1 MLDILAL
8 IQISFGFIGVIP
20 FLFYWIKMK
29 NLSQQPI
36 TIPPEPEVWPSLTII
51 LPVRNEE
58 IVLKKKLENLEAQE
72 YPIDKIELIVIDSNS
87 SDSTLDILEEWD
99 SSRKSKFTL
108 STIIMDKHLGK
119 SAAINRI
126 LEENFESDAMV
137 ITDADALLGP
147 NSLKRVGRWLS
158 EERIGAV
165 CGSQQIIE
173 TESTEHSLNE
183 KSYRSF
189 YHDLRIG
196 ESSQSSTPI
205 FEGSLAAY
213 RNCLLQGKQ
222 IDSTYNAD
230 DSQLAILIHRAGGR
244 SIMDQ
249 ELQFFESLPSSTKS
263 AKKRRIRRASGLVHL
278 FTRNRS
284 KDFDSKFSNI
294 FRNEA
299 WAHLYMPFFVFFSV
313 VSMLCH
319 IFYSTYLL
327 IFEVNFNNYHI
338 LLLLIDSVFF
348 LSLLLANQIQLGR
361 ILRSFLNAQYTLLL
375 ANTQMYFG
383 KDYRYWNQDKE
394 SRISIIRDLE

>member
-36 TIPPEPEVWPSLTII
+36 TIPPEPEVWPSLTIV

-137 ITDADALLGP
+137 ITDADALLAP

-278 FTRNRS
+278 FTRNRT
-284 KDFDSKFSNI
+284 KDFDSKFSTI

-338 LLLLIDSVFF
+338 FLLLIDSVFF

-394 SRISIIRDLE
+394 SRVSIIQDLE

>member
-1 MLDILAL
+1 
-8 IQISFGFIGVIP
+8 
-20 FLFYWIKMK
+20 MK
-29 NLSQQPI
+29 NLSKQPMK
-36 TIPPEPEVWPSLTII
+36 IPPEPEIWPSLTIV

-58 IVLKKKLENLEAQE
+58 IVLKKKLQNLEYQE

-87 SDSTLDILEEWD
+87 SDSTLEILDQWN

-108 STIIMDKHLGK
+108 STIIMDEHLGK

-137 ITDADALLGP
+137 ITDADALLAP
-147 NSLKRVGRWLS
+147 NSLKRIGRWLS
-158 EERIGAV
+158 EEKIGAV

-173 TESTEHSLNE
+173 TESTEHFLNE

-213 RNCLLQGKQ
+213 RNCLIEGKQ

-230 DSQLAILIHRAGGR
+230 DSQLAILIHREGGR

-249 ELQFFESLPSSTKS
+249 ELQFFESLPSSRQS
-263 AKKRRIRRASGLVHL
+263 AKSRRIRRASGLVHL
-278 FTRNRS
+278 FTRNS
-284 KDFDSKFSNI
+284 AKEFDSNFSTI

-299 WAHLYMPFFVFFSV
+299 WAHLFMPFFVFFSV

-319 IFYSTYLL
+319 IIYSTYLL
-327 IFEVNFNNYHI
+327 IFEINFDIYHI
-338 LLLLIDSVFF
+338 FLLLIDSLFF
-348 LSLLLANQIQLGR
+348 LCLLFGNQIQLGR
-361 ILRSFLNAQYTLLL
+361 ILRSFLIAQYTLLL
-375 ANTQMYFG
+375 ANTQMYLG
-383 KDYRYWNQDKE
+383 KDYRYWNQDIE
-394 SRISIIRDLE
+394 SRISIIQDLE

>member
-36 TIPPEPEVWPSLTII
+36 TIPPEPEVWPSLTIV

-137 ITDADALLGP
+137 ITDADALLAP

-263 AKKRRIRRASGLVHL
+263 AKERRIRRASGLVHL

>member
-8 IQISFGFIGVIP
+8 IQISFAFIGISP

-29 NLSQQPI
+29 TLSQQPMK
-36 TIPPEPEVWPSLTII
+36 IPPVPEIWPSLTIV

-58 IVLKKKLENLEAQE
+58 IVLKKKLENLENQE

-87 SDSTLDILEEWD
+87 HDSTLEILEEWE

-108 STIIMDKHLGK
+108 STIIMDEYLGK

-126 LEENFESDAMV
+126 LEETFESDAMV
-137 ITDADALLGP
+137 ITDADALLAP
-147 NSLKRVGRWLS
+147 DSLKRIGRWLS
-158 EERIGAV
+158 DEKIGAV
-165 CGSQQIIE
+165 CGSQKIIE
-173 TESTEHSLNE
+173 TELTEHLLNE

-213 RNCLLQGKQ
+213 RNCLLEGKQ

-230 DSQLAILIHRAGGR
+230 DSQLAILIHSAGGR
-244 SIMDQ
+244 SIMDP
-249 ELQFFESLPSSTKS
+249 ELQFFESIPSSTKS
-263 AKKRRIRRASGLVHL
+263 AKRRRIRRASGLVHL
-278 FTRNRS
+278 FARNRT
-284 KDFDSKFSNI
+284 KEFDSKFSSI

-299 WAHLYMPFFVFFSV
+299 WAHLFMPLFMFFSV

-319 IFYSTYLL
+319 IFYSTHLL
-327 IFEVNFNNYHI
+327 ISEVNFDNYHI
-338 LLLLIDSVFF
+338 LLLLFDSLIFF
-348 LSLLLANQIQLGR
+348 CLLFRNQIKLGR
-361 ILRSFLNAQYTLLL
+361 ILISFLNAQYALLL
-375 ANTQMYFG
+375 AHTQMYLG
-383 KDYRYWNQDKE
+383 KDYRYWNQDTE

>member
-1 MLDILAL
+1 MYKR
-8 IQISFGFIGVIP
+8 Q
-20 FLFYWIKMK
+20 
-29 NLSQQPI
+29 
-36 TIPPEPEVWPSLTII
+36 
-51 LPVRNEE
+51 
-58 IVLKKKLENLEAQE
+58 
-72 YPIDKIELIVIDSNS
+72 
-87 SDSTLDILEEWD
+87 
-99 SSRKSKFTL
+99 
-108 STIIMDKHLGK
+108 HLGK

-137 ITDADALLGP
+137 ITDADALLAP

-278 FTRNRS
+278 FTRNGT
-284 KDFDSKFSNI
+284 KDFDSKFSII

>member
-1 MLDILAL
+1 
-8 IQISFGFIGVIP
+8 
-20 FLFYWIKMK
+20 MK
-29 NLSQQPI
+29 NLSLKPI
-36 TIPPEPEVWPSLTII
+36 KIPPEPEVWPSLTIV

-137 ITDADALLGP
+137 ITDADALLAP

-278 FTRNRS
+278 FTRNRT
-284 KDFDSKFSNI
+284 KDFDSKFSTI

-338 LLLLIDSVFF
+338 FLLLIDSVFF

>member
-1 MLDILAL
+1 MLNILAL
-8 IQISFGFIGVIP
+8 IQISFGLIGVSP

-29 NLSQQPI
+29 NLSKQPMK
-36 TIPPEPEVWPSLTII
+36 IPPEPEIWPSLTIV

-58 IVLKKKLENLEAQE
+58 IVLKKKLQNLEYQE

-87 SDSTLDILEEWD
+87 SDSTLEILDQWN

-108 STIIMDKHLGK
+108 STIIMDEHLGK

-137 ITDADALLGP
+137 ITDADALLAP
-147 NSLKRVGRWLS
+147 NSLKRIGRWLS
-158 EERIGAV
+158 EEKIGAV

-173 TESTEHSLNE
+173 TESTEHFLNE

-213 RNCLLQGKQ
+213 RNCLIEGKQ

-230 DSQLAILIHRAGGR
+230 DSQLAILIHREGGR

-249 ELQFFESLPSSTKS
+249 ELQFFESLPSSRQS
-263 AKKRRIRRASGLVHL
+263 AKSRRIRRASGLVHL
-278 FTRNRS
+278 FTRNS
-284 KDFDSKFSNI
+284 AKEFDSNFSTI

-299 WAHLYMPFFVFFSV
+299 WAHLFMPFFVFFSV

-319 IFYSTYLL
+319 IIYSTYLL
-327 IFEVNFNNYHI
+327 IFEINFDIYHI
-338 LLLLIDSVFF
+338 FLLLIDSLFF
-348 LSLLLANQIQLGR
+348 LCLLFGNQIQLGR
-361 ILRSFLNAQYTLLL
+361 ILRSFLIAQYTLLL
-375 ANTQMYFG
+375 ANTQMYLG
-383 KDYRYWNQDKE
+383 KDYRYWNQDIE
-394 SRISIIRDLE
+394 SRISIIQDLE

>member
-36 TIPPEPEVWPSLTII
+36 TIPPEPEVWPSLTIV

-87 SDSTLDILEEWD
+87 SDSTLEILEEWD

-137 ITDADALLGP
+137 ITDADALLAP

>member
-137 ITDADALLGP
+137 ITDADALLAP

-158 EERIGAV
+158 EESIGAV

>member
-1 MLDILAL
+1 
-8 IQISFGFIGVIP
+8 
-20 FLFYWIKMK
+20 MK
-29 NLSQQPI
+29 NLSKQPMK
-36 TIPPEPEVWPSLTII
+36 IPPEPEIWPSLTIV

-58 IVLKKKLENLEAQE
+58 IVLKKKLQNLEYQE

-87 SDSTLDILEEWD
+87 SDSTLEILDQWN

-108 STIIMDKHLGK
+108 STIIMDEHLGK

-137 ITDADALLGP
+137 ITDADALLAP
-147 NSLKRVGRWLS
+147 NSLKRIGRWLS
-158 EERIGAV
+158 EEKIGAV

-173 TESTEHSLNE
+173 TESTEHFLNE

-196 ESSQSSTPI
+196 ASSQSSTPI

-213 RNCLLQGKQ
+213 RNCLIEGKQ

-230 DSQLAILIHRAGGR
+230 DSQLAILIHREGGR

-249 ELQFFESLPSSTKS
+249 ELQFFESLPSSRQS
-263 AKKRRIRRASGLVHL
+263 AKSRRIRRASGLVHL
-278 FTRNRS
+278 FTRNS
-284 KDFDSKFSNI
+284 AKEFDSNFSTI

-299 WAHLYMPFFVFFSV
+299 WAHLFMPFFVFFSV

-319 IFYSTYLL
+319 IIYSTYLL
-327 IFEVNFNNYHI
+327 IFEINFDIYHI
-338 LLLLIDSVFF
+338 FLLLIDSLFF
-348 LSLLLANQIQLGR
+348 LCLLFGNQIQLGR
-361 ILRSFLNAQYTLLL
+361 ILRSFLIAQYTLLL
-375 ANTQMYFG
+375 ANTQMYLG
-383 KDYRYWNQDKE
+383 KDYRYWNQDIE
-394 SRISIIRDLE
+394 SRISIIQDLE

>member
-137 ITDADALLGP
+137 ITDADALLAP

-278 FTRNRS
+278 FTRNRT
-284 KDFDSKFSNI
+284 KDFDSKFSTI

>member
-137 ITDADALLGP
+137 ITDADALLAP

-165 CGSQQIIE
+165 CGSQQIIQ

>member
-1 MLDILAL
+1 
-8 IQISFGFIGVIP
+8 
-20 FLFYWIKMK
+20 MK
-29 NLSQQPI
+29 NLSKHPMK
-36 TIPPEPEVWPSLTII
+36 IPPEPEIWPSLTIV

-58 IVLKKKLENLEAQE
+58 IVLKKKLQNLEYQE

-87 SDSTLDILEEWD
+87 SDSTLEILDQWN

-108 STIIMDKHLGK
+108 STIIMDEHLGK

-137 ITDADALLGP
+137 ITDADALLAP
-147 NSLKRVGRWLS
+147 NSLKRIGRWLS
-158 EERIGAV
+158 EEKIGAV

-173 TESTEHSLNE
+173 TESTEHFLNE

-213 RNCLLQGKQ
+213 RNCLIEGKQ

-230 DSQLAILIHRAGGR
+230 DSQLAILIHREGGR

-249 ELQFFESLPSSTKS
+249 ELQFFESLPSSRQS
-263 AKKRRIRRASGLVHL
+263 AKSRRIRRASGLVHL
-278 FTRNRS
+278 FTRNS
-284 KDFDSKFSNI
+284 AKEFDSNFSTI

-299 WAHLYMPFFVFFSV
+299 WAHLFMPFFVFFSV

-319 IFYSTYLL
+319 IIYSTYLL
-327 IFEVNFNNYHI
+327 IFEINFDIYHI
-338 LLLLIDSVFF
+338 FLLLIDSLFF
-348 LSLLLANQIQLGR
+348 LCLLFGNQIQLGR
-361 ILRSFLNAQYTLLL
+361 ILRSFLIAQYTLLL
-375 ANTQMYFG
+375 ANTQMYLG
-383 KDYRYWNQDKE
+383 KDYRYWNQDIE
-394 SRISIIRDLE
+394 SRISIIQDLE

>member
-20 FLFYWIKMK
+20 FLFYWITMK
-29 NLSQQPI
+29 NLSLKPI
-36 TIPPEPEVWPSLTII
+36 KIPPEPEVWPSLTIV

-205 FEGSLAAY
+205 
-213 RNCLLQGKQ
+213 
-222 IDSTYNAD
+222 DSTYNAD

-263 AKKRRIRRASGLVHL
+263 AKERRIRRASGLVHL

-338 LLLLIDSVFF
+338 FLLLIDSLFF
-348 LSLLLANQIQLGR
+348 LSLLLENQIQLGR

>member
-20 FLFYWIKMK
+20 FLFYWITMK
-29 NLSQQPI
+29 NLSLKPI
-36 TIPPEPEVWPSLTII
+36 KIPPEPEVWPSLTIV

-87 SDSTLDILEEWD
+87 SDSTLEILEEWD

-126 LEENFESDAMV
+126 LEENFESDAIV
-137 ITDADALLGP
+137 ITDADALLAP

-278 FTRNRS
+278 FTRNRT
-284 KDFDSKFSNI
+284 KDFDSKFSII

-338 LLLLIDSVFF
+338 FLLLIDSLFF

>member
-36 TIPPEPEVWPSLTII
+36 TIPPEPEVWPSLTIV

-87 SDSTLDILEEWD
+87 SDSTLDILEQWD

-137 ITDADALLGP
+137 ITDADALLAP

-213 RNCLLQGKQ
+213 RNCLLHGKQ

-278 FTRNRS
+278 FTRNRT
-284 KDFDSKFSNI
+284 KDFDSKFSTI
-294 FRNEA
+294 FRNET

-338 LLLLIDSVFF
+338 FLLLIDSVFF

-394 SRISIIRDLE
+394 SRISIIQDLE

>member
-1 MLDILAL
+1 
-8 IQISFGFIGVIP
+8 
-20 FLFYWIKMK
+20 MK

-36 TIPPEPEVWPSLTII
+36 TIPPEPEVWPSLTIV

-137 ITDADALLGP
+137 ITDADALLAP

-278 FTRNRS
+278 FTRNRT
-284 KDFDSKFSNI
+284 KDFDSKFSTI

-338 LLLLIDSVFF
+338 FLLLIDSVFF

>member
-158 EERIGAV
+158 EESIGAV

-278 FTRNRS
+278 FTRNRT
-284 KDFDSKFSNI
+284 KDFDSKFSTI

>member
-1 MLDILAL
+1 
-8 IQISFGFIGVIP
+8 
-20 FLFYWIKMK
+20 MK

-137 ITDADALLGP
+137 ITDADALLAP

>member
-36 TIPPEPEVWPSLTII
+36 TIPPEPEVWPSLTIV

-137 ITDADALLGP
+137 ITDADALLAP

-278 FTRNRS
+278 FTRNRT
-284 KDFDSKFSNI
+284 KDFDSKFSTI

-338 LLLLIDSVFF
+338 FLLLIDSVFF

-361 ILRSFLNAQYTLLL
+361 ILRSFLNAQYILLL

>member
-8 IQISFGFIGVIP
+8 IQISFAFIGISP

-29 NLSQQPI
+29 TLSQQPMK
-36 TIPPEPEVWPSLTII
+36 IPPVPEIWPSLTIV

-58 IVLKKKLENLEAQE
+58 IVLKKKLENLENQE

-87 SDSTLDILEEWD
+87 HDSTLEILEEWE

-108 STIIMDKHLGK
+108 STIIMDEYLGK

-126 LEENFESDAMV
+126 LEETFESDAMV
-137 ITDADALLGP
+137 ITDADALLAP
-147 NSLKRVGRWLS
+147 DSLKRIGRWLS
-158 EERIGAV
+158 DEKIGAV
-165 CGSQQIIE
+165 CGSQKIIE
-173 TESTEHSLNE
+173 TELTEHLLNE

-213 RNCLLQGKQ
+213 RNCLLEGKQ

-230 DSQLAILIHRAGGR
+230 DSQLAILIHSAGGR
-244 SIMDQ
+244 SIMDP
-249 ELQFFESLPSSTKS
+249 ELQFFESIPSSTKS
-263 AKKRRIRRASGLVHL
+263 AKRRRIRRASGLVHL
-278 FTRNRS
+278 FARNRT
-284 KDFDSKFSNI
+284 KEFDPKFSSI

-299 WAHLYMPFFVFFSV
+299 WAHLFMPLFMFFSV

-319 IFYSTYLL
+319 IFYSTHLL
-327 IFEVNFNNYHI
+327 ISEVNFDNYHI
-338 LLLLIDSVFF
+338 LLLLFDSLIFF
-348 LSLLLANQIQLGR
+348 CLLFRNQIKLGR
-361 ILRSFLNAQYTLLL
+361 ILISFLNAQYALLL
-375 ANTQMYFG
+375 AHTQMYLG
-383 KDYRYWNQDKE
+383 KDYRYWNQDTE

>member
-36 TIPPEPEVWPSLTII
+36 TIPPEPEVWPSLTIV

-137 ITDADALLGP
+137 ITDADALLAP

-278 FTRNRS
+278 FTRNRT
-284 KDFDSKFSNI
+284 KDFDSKFSTI

-338 LLLLIDSVFF
+338 FLLLIDSVFF

>member
-36 TIPPEPEVWPSLTII
+36 TIPPEPEVWPSLTIV

-137 ITDADALLGP
+137 ITDADALLAP

-278 FTRNRS
+278 FTRNRT
-284 KDFDSKFSNI
+284 KDFDSKFSTI
-294 FRNEA
+294 FRNET

-338 LLLLIDSVFF
+338 FLLLIDSVFF

-394 SRISIIRDLE
+394 SRISIIQDLE

>member
-36 TIPPEPEVWPSLTII
+36 TIPPEPEVWPSLTIV

-87 SDSTLDILEEWD
+87 SDSTLEILEEWD

-137 ITDADALLGP
+137 ITDADALLAP

-278 FTRNRS
+278 FTRNGT
-284 KDFDSKFSNI
+284 KDFDSKFSII